1 MRIFV
6 KEDINN
12 LGKKEYNITDLDN
25 IKHIVNVMRKR
36 VGDIIEIVDLNKNA
50 YNAEI
55 LNLEPMSIKIKEK
68 IISNES
74 NIEIDIYQGI
84 PKFDKMEYIIQKS
97 IELGVNAIYPLE
109 LKRCVVKLKDK
120 DLVKKIDR
128 WNKISESAAKQ
139 SKRDYIPKIHNKIN
153 LDKIDFNKYD
163 LNIFLDTEAQKS
175 IKEIGIANKIDN
187 NDNDDNI
194 NNVKKISIIIGP
206 EGGFADDERE
216 FLNSKANPIK
226 LGPRVLRTETA
237 SITILSILQYLY
249 GDF

>member
-139 SKRDYIPKIHNKIN
+139 SKRDIVPEVKDVIK
-153 LDKIDFNKYD
+153 LKDIDFNKYD
-163 LNIFLDTEAQKS
+163 LNIFLDTKEENNNLEKIYEE
-175 IKEIGIANKIDN
+175 IKDFKN
-187 NDNDDNI
+187 
-194 NNVKKISIIIGP
+194 ISIIIGP
-206 EGGFADDERE
+206 EGGLSDEERE
-216 FLNSKANPIK
+216 ELVKYTTPIK
-226 LGPRVLRTETA
+226 LGKRILRTETA
-237 SITILSILQYLY
+237 SIVIISILQYLF
-249 GDF
+249 GDI